1 MERGIVLRAAKDA
14 TILSLSLIPIATT
27 YGLLVREAGIHPLL
41 GVLFSL
47 LLFAGSAQLVAVSL
61 MMSGAGF
68 VELALATIMIDMRFV
83 LMAGYVAPYVNMA
96 RRRLLPFY
104 AYSVSTFTPPL
115 LSKYMVEGKPAP
127 HRYLLALGIA
137 ILLGWTAVSAVGVA
151 AATQIPSSL
160 ETAARFAFPAL
171 LIGLIFSM
179 VRRAGQ
185 GLSAV
190 LVAGGLS
197 LSLVAVMPAQ
207 WAMLIGAVVGAA
219 AGAMWE
225 WKAS

>member
-14 TILSLSLIPIATT
+14 TVLSLSLLPIATT

-61 MMSGAGF
+61 MAAGAGF
-68 VELALATIMIDMRFV
+68 VELALATVLIDMRFV

-96 RRRLLPFY
+96 RRRLLPLY

-115 LSKYMVEGKPAP
+115 LSAYIMEGKPTP
-127 HRYLLALGIA
+127 DRYLLALGLA
-137 ILLGWTAVSAVGVA
+137 IVLGWTAVSAVGVA
-151 AATQIPSSL
+151 VATQIPPSL

-179 VRRAGQ
+179 VRRVGQ
-185 GLSAV
+185 GLTAV
-190 LVAGGLS
+190 MVAGLLS
-197 LSLVAVMPAQ
+197 LSLVVVMPAQ
-207 WAMLIGAVVGAA
+207 WAMLVGAVVGAA
-219 AGAMWE
+219 AGAAWE